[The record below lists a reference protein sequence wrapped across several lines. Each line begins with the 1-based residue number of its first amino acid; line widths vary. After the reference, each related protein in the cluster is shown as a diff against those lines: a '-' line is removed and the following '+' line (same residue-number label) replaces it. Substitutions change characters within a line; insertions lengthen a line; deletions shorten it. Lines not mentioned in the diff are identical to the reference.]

1 MLRIIDTLSAPG
13 DPAKANEDAF
23 GHSVAHAWVI
33 DGATDVAD
41 GPLIGGETG
50 AHWLAHQASALF
62 TDNAARHGADLCAL
76 VQETIE
82 TLASRF
88 EQERLRVPN
97 GRHEWPSAAMML
109 LYAGRE
115 KLSVANFADCG
126 LALLE
131 DDATEAQIF
140 GVEHHSREARAVSRT
155 GELLRALR
163 PGERPFDN
171 ADVMAYLRA
180 ARSRQNTPH
189 GYWILGI
196 DPDAALHMLQ
206 WEVPLDRPYTG
217 LLFSDGFGSLVFDY
231 HRLDA
236 ATFVRRAALGGLAT
250 ILAEI
255 RHIEEVED
263 PGGHF
268 WPRFK
273 RHDDATAVLF
283 RVEPRTR

>member
-1 MLRIIDTLSAPG
+1 MLL
-13 DPAKANEDAF
+13 
-23 GHSVAHAWVI
+23 HA
-33 DGATDVAD
+33 
-41 GPLIGGETG
+41 GGE
-50 AHWLAHQASALF
+50 
-62 TDNAARHGADLCAL
+62 
-76 VQETIE
+76 
-82 TLASRF
+82 
-88 EQERLRVPN
+88 RL
-97 GRHEWPSAAMML
+97 SI
-109 LYAGRE
+109 
-115 KLSVANFADCG
+115 ANFADCG
-126 LALLE
+126 LVLLE
-131 DDATEAQIF
+131 DGAGQAQVF
-140 GVEHHSREARAVSRT
+140 GVEHQSREVRAVSRT

-180 ARSRQNTPH
+180 ARRRQNTPD

-196 DPDAALHMLQ
+196 DPQAALHMRQ

-231 HRLDA
+231 HRLDP
-236 ATFVRRAALGGLAT
+236 ATFVRRAVLGGLAT

-263 PGGHF
+263 PAGLF

-283 RVEPRTR
+283 RVEPQTR

>member
-1 MLRIIDTLSAPG
+1 MLRIIEALSAAG

-23 GHSVAHAWVI
+23 GHTISHAWVI

-41 GPLIGGETG
+41 GPLIGSGTG
-50 AHWLAHQASALF
+50 AYWLAHRASALF
-62 TDNAARHGADLCAL
+62 AENAVRHGADLRAL

-82 TLASRF
+82 TLARRF
-88 EQERLRVPN
+88 TQERLRVPT
-97 GRHEWPSAAMML
+97 GRYEWPSAAMML
-109 LYAGRE
+109 LHAGRE
-115 KLSVANFADCG
+115 MLSIANFADCG
-126 LALLE
+126 LVLLE
-131 DDATEAQIF
+131 DGAATPQIF
-140 GVEHHSREARAVSRT
+140 GMAHQSRETEAVSRT

-196 DPDAALHMLQ
+196 DPDAALHMRQ